1 MRRMVRV
8 RWLVCGLVA
17 VMLIGRGAFA
27 QSADNLRR
35 IVTFQNLDVTTTP
48 GYLTALSVVTASGSS
63 VVPPTLGFINAWV
76 IQLPAGNI
84 AGALASLLA
93 RPYVSDVS
101 LDPLGWV
108 DQLTPSLAPT
118 VEDYDWGLKR
128 IGIPA
133 AHQQWPPNV
142 TGVGVRVAIMDT
154 GIDRSHPDLYPYIE
168 SGYNALPGG
177 GLPQDDHG
185 HGTHMTG
192 IIGALLNGQGI
203 IGGRPSQSQARL
215 VPVKVLDQS
224 GAGYL
229 SYFLNGMQWVSG
241 TDIRLVNISFGFDDS
256 PPLKQATQ
264 RLYERGV
271 IMVASAGCKRGVQDE
286 GAGADGGC
294 DTATVYDP
302 SQIHGMYPAGYA
314 WTIAV
319 AATDYYNRVTDYS
332 ASGPWLDVV
341 APGGSLA
348 TGIRI
353 LSTLPDDGYG
363 RGSGTSQA
371 AAHVTAT
378 CALAL
383 QLNPGLA
390 FQQVRSVLQTTATP
404 LLDPATGLPY
414 PPERQGAGL
423 IQADKVVRALQ

>member
-1 MRRMVRV
+1 MARV
-8 RWLVCGLVA
+8 RLLVCVLVA
-17 VMLIGRGAFA
+17 VMLLGGGAFA

-35 IVTFQNLDVTTTP
+35 IVTFQHLDVTTTP

-63 VVPPTLGFINAWV
+63 VVPPTLWFINALV
-76 IQLPAGNI
+76 SELPAGNI
-84 AGALASLLA
+84 DGALASLLTS
-93 RPYVSDVS
+93 PYVSDVS

-108 DQLTPSLAPT
+108 DQITPSLAPT

-128 IGIPA
+128 IGVPE
-133 AHQQWPPNV
+133 AHQQWPPNL
-142 TGVGVRVAIMDT
+142 TGAGVRVAILDT
-154 GIDRSHPDLYPYIE
+154 GIDRSHPDLYPYIDR
-168 SGYNALPGG
+168 GYNALPGG
-177 GLPQDDHG
+177 RLPQDDHG
-185 HGTHMTG
+185 HGTHMAG

-203 IGGRPSQSQARL
+203 IGGGPPQPRARL

-229 SYFLNGMQWVSG
+229 SYFLNGMQWVYS
-241 TDIRLVNISFGFDDS
+241 TDIRLVNMSFGFADS

-264 RLYERGV
+264 RLYGRGV

-302 SQIHGMYPAGYA
+302 AQIHGVYPAGYD

-341 APGGSLA
+341 APGGSRA

-353 LSTLPDDGYG
+353 LSTNRAGGYG
-363 RGSGTSQA
+363 YGSGTSQA

-383 QLNPGLA
+383 QLKPGLS
-390 FQQVRSVLQTTATP
+390 FQQVRSILQSAATP
-404 LLDPATGLPY
+404 LMDPSTGLPY

-423 IQADKVVRALQ
+423 IKADEVVGALQ